1 MENCVMS
8 IRDFFEKQRSIF
20 YTKMAGYL
28 LKDHGSDIIAHL
40 LCIRSSAMTYE
51 NCKEI
56 IDALIESSLLGHE
69 PQIFWNDP
77 TSNLYCIHGKINI
90 VKRK

>member
-1 MENCVMS
+1 MS

-51 NCKEI
+51 DCKEI

-69 PQIFWNDP
+69 PQIFWNNP
-77 TSNLYCIHGKINI
+77 VSNLHWIRGKIDI
-90 VKRK
+90 MKRK

>member
-1 MENCVMS
+1 MI
-8 IRDFFEKQRSIF
+8 IRDFFEKQRHIF

-28 LKDHGSDIIAHL
+28 LKDHGHDIIAHL
-40 LCIRSSAMTYE
+40 LCIRSAMTYE
-51 NCKEI
+51 DCKEI
-56 IDALIESSLLGHE
+56 INAVIESSLLGYN

-77 TSNLYCIHGKINI
+77 ITNLYCIHGKIDV